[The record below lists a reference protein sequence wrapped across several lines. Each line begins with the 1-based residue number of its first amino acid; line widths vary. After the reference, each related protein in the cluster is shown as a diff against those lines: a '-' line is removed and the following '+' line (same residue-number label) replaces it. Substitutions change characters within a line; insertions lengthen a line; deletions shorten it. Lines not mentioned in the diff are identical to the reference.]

1 MQYKGIYWYRGTY
14 WGLSPAFVTRW
25 EAEDNDSG
33 RGPTKHFA
41 FPITSRYVFGYISNT
56 KWRKKTLW

>member
-56 KWRKKTLW
+56 K